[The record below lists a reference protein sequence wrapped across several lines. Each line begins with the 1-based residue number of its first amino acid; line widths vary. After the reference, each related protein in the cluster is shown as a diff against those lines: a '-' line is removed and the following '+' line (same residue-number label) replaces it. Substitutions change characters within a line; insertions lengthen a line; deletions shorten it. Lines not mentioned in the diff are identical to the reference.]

1 MKNEEEKVKKTK
13 VSMYVIIFIAY
24 FFVNFHRYA
33 GSISAPVLIKELGFT
48 PNQIGWF
55 GAIFTYSYAL
65 ANLPAGILIDKFGSR
80 KLIAILY
87 TTAALGTLIL
97 AGGNNFA
104 LIMIGRALIAAGIA
118 PVYVAACKVI
128 AEWEAPERFPA
139 INGYL
144 MAFGRA
150 GGIVA
155 ATPLALLIVS
165 LGWRNTYYIFAA
177 VSLTIGIAAWI
188 FIKDKH
194 SETQSQKSISP
205 FKGLGKLVSQKYF
218 WFLVFFM
225 MANTATAQNVFSNWG
240 GVFLTNALGYEAKFA
255 ANVLLAAAVASVIG
269 ALMAGVIVKRTSPK
283 IATMMG
289 SSVLFIGSGILG
301 FLSPFLSPML
311 LSGVF
316 ILMGFVEFFTISTAF
331 SFLRTILPADLIGTA
346 LGIANF
352 MMWGVGASVV
362 AQLWGS
368 WISLDYAI
376 SGFQTAFTFHAII
389 LLIGLISVSFVKNKP
404 LDVLSES

>member
-1 MKNEEEKVKKTK
+1 MENKNQKLKQKKFL
-13 VSMYVIIFIAY
+13 MYLVIFIAY

-33 GSISAPVLIKELGFT
+33 GSMSAPVLIAELGFT

-87 TTAALGTLIL
+87 VTAALGTLIL
-97 AGGNNFA
+97 AAANNFA

-128 AEWEAPERFPA
+128 AEWEPPEHFPA
-139 INGYL
+139 VNGYL

-150 GGIVA
+150 GGIIA
-155 ATPLALLIVS
+155 ATPLALLIAA
-165 LGWRNTYYIFAA
+165 LGWRNTYYIFAL
-177 VSLTIGIAAWI
+177 VSLVIGIAAWI
-188 FIKDKH
+188 FIADKG
-194 SETQSQKSISP
+194 EVKTQASQKSASP
-205 FKGLGKLVSQKYF
+205 FKGLKQLISQKYYWLF
-218 WFLVFFM
+218 VFFM
-225 MANTATAQNVFSNWG
+225 IANTATAQNIFSNWG
-240 GVFLTNALGYEAKFA
+240 GVFLTKAMGYEPKLA
-255 ANVLLAAAVASVIG
+255 ANVLLIAAIASVVG
-269 ALMAGVIVKRTSPK
+269 ALLAGSLAKRLSPK

-289 SSVLFIGSGILG
+289 SFVLLLGSAVLA
-301 FLSPFLSPML
+301 FLSPILSPVL

-331 SFLRTILPADLIGTA
+331 SFLRSIISVKLIGTA

-352 MMWGVGASVV
+352 MMWGLGASIV
-362 AQLWGS
+362 AQLWGA
-368 WISLDYAI
+368 WISSDYAI
-376 SGFQTAFTFHAII
+376 AGFQTAFIFHTII
-389 LLIGLISVSFVKNKP
+389 LLIGLICISFVKAIP
-404 LDVLSES
+404 LADD